1 MKNYD
6 DVTDEQWKEAFQ
18 KYIRRSDEFGI
29 GLTLEIVTNWEA
41 VKELHAY
48 KSALMVSVDNFVNNP
63 LTIDM
68 IHQGKFAAESHDAML
83 WIASRQEKMRIIVEV
98 HKRNFGEDQDRD
110 MKYFALTMLGR
121 SLAAM

>member
-18 KYIRRSDEFGI
+18 KYIRRTDEFGME
-29 GLTLEIVTNWEA
+29 LALEIMTSREA
-41 VKELHAY
+41 RRQLYVY
-48 KSALMVSVDNFVNNP
+48 KSALRVAVDNFVNNP
-63 LTIDM
+63 LTLDM
-68 IHQGKFAAESHDAML
+68 IHQGKFAAESHHAML
-83 WIASRQEKMRIIVEV
+83 WIASRQEQMRITVEV

-110 MKYFALTMLGR
+110 MKYFALTMLSK